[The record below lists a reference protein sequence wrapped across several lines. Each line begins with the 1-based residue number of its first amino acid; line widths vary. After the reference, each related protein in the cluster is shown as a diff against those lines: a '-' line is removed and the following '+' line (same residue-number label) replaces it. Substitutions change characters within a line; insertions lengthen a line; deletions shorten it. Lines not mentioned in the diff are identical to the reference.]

1 MAEKNIPSIVI
12 SRLPKYLI
20 TLERLSAMGVENTS
34 SGELGALLN
43 ITPAQIRKDL
53 SFFGGFGK
61 KGSGYAIPHLI
72 NSIRSIL
79 NLDSVWDVAIIG
91 AGKIGQAL
99 ALYEGFLNRGFSNK
113 ILFDADP
120 QKIGQKIGNCQVFDI
135 KNLKEKLREYDIKVA
150 LLAVPQVHAQ
160 EVADQLVQAGI
171 KAILNYTPV
180 YLTCPNDEVYVQ
192 QIDPI
197 LQLQHMT
204 YYLK

>member
-1 MAEKNIPSIVI
+1 MVDKNIPSIVI
-12 SRLPKYLI
+12 SRLPKYLV
-20 TLERLSAMGVENTS
+20 TLERLHALGQEQTS

-61 KGSGYAIPHLI
+61 KGSGYAISHLI
-72 NSIRSIL
+72 ASIRQIL
-79 NLDSVWDVAIIG
+79 NLDVVWDVAIIG

-99 ALYEGFLNRGFSNK
+99 ALYEGFLNRGFANK
-113 ILFDADP
+113 ILFDTDP
-120 QKIGQKIGNCQVFDI
+120 EKIGKKIGECQVYD
-135 KNLKEKLREYDIKVA
+135 LKDLNEKVREMNIKVA
-150 LLAVPQVHAQ
+150 LLAVPQLHAQ
-160 EVADQLVQAGI
+160 EVANQLVEAGI

-180 YLTCPNDEVYVQ
+180 HLTCPYEGVHVQ

>member
-1 MAEKNIPSIVI
+1 MVDKNIPSIVV
-12 SRLPKYLI
+12 SRLPKYLV
-20 TLERLSAMGVENTS
+20 TLERLQSIGDEQIS

-61 KGSGYAIPHLI
+61 KGTGYAIPYLI
-72 NSIRSIL
+72 SSIREIL
-79 NLDSVWDVAIIG
+79 NLNEIWDVAIIG

-99 ALYEGFLNRGFSNK
+99 ALYEGFLNRGFANK
-113 ILFDADP
+113 IMFDTDP
-120 QKIGQKIGNCQVFDI
+120 EKIGQKIGDCQV
-135 KNLKEKLREYDIKVA
+135 YDIKFLNEKVREMNIQVA
-150 LLAVPQVHAQ
+150 LLAVPQLHAQ
-160 EVADQLVQAGI
+160 EVANQLMNAGI

-180 YLTCPNDEVYVQ
+180 HLTCPNDSVYIQ

>member
-1 MAEKNIPSIVI
+1 MVDNNIPSIVV
-12 SRLPKYLI
+12 SRLPKYLVS
-20 TLERLSAMGVENTS
+20 LERLQAMGSEQIS
-34 SGELGALLN
+34 SGELGAILN

-61 KGSGYAIPHLI
+61 KGTGYSTAHLI
-72 NSIRSIL
+72 SSIRKIL
-79 NLDSVWDVAIIG
+79 NLDEIWDVAIIG

-113 ILFDADP
+113 VLFDTDP
-120 QKIGQKIGNCQVFDI
+120 KKIGQTIGKCQV
-135 KNLKEKLREYDIKVA
+135 YDIKDLNKIVRKMNIQVA
-150 LLAVPQVHAQ
+150 LLAVPQKHAQ
-160 EVADQLVQAGI
+160 EVANKLVEAGI

-180 YLTCPNDEVYVQ
+180 HLTCPFEGVHVQ